1 MSDKSNNHGRA
12 YEFVC
17 LHSLYDAINKIRPSQ
32 IIKNSSYEAAKSAW
46 DTLSK
51 EEKGL
56 YNLSAKSTISTIFA
70 LEPNIIEHNNDIL
83 YLYIQ
88 SDENGEQADVRDIII
103 ERKSG
108 GRWEIGLSLKHN
120 HLAVKHPRLAK
131 NLDFGKKWYNI
142 ACSKEYWKEVR
153 PIFEFLERE
162 KGKGTYFRDIPSKE
176 NNIYRPILNAFINE
190 IRKQIRKDKTVAH
203 RLVEYLIGKY
213 DFYKVVSID
222 NKRLTTIQSFNM
234 YGTLN
239 LPYKQ
244 TRPSLKAPKI
254 KLPTTIIHIGEKPK
268 SKTTII
274 MCFDNGWQFS
284 FRIHN
289 ASSRVEPSLKFDIQ
303 IVGMPIEVN
312 VKFNCKW

>member
-17 LHSLYDAINKIRPSQ
+17 LHSLYDAINRIRPSQ

-56 YNLSAKSTISTIFA
+56 YNLSAKSTLSTIFA

-131 NLDFGKKWYNI
+131 NLDFGKKWYNV

-284 FRIHN
+284 FRIHS

>member
-142 ACSKEYWKEVR
+142 ACSKEYWKEIR